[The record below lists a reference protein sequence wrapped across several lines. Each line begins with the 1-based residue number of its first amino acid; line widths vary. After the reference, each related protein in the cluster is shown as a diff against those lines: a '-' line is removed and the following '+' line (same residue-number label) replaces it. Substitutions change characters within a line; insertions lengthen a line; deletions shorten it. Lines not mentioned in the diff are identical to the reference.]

1 MHPTLIDA
9 GWFQIRSYGFMLAA
23 SFLAGIYLASWRAR
37 RQGVKPQYLLDLSVY
52 IIIAAVVGS
61 RLFYVLFH
69 LGDYANPLRIFALWE
84 GGATFYGGLILA
96 ITASVWFTRRKN
108 LAFLGVADIMA
119 PSIALGMAITRIGCF
134 LSGCCYG
141 SPTEMPWGVLFP
153 TSCPAGESAA
163 EAAFALG
170 VDFVHLHPSQLYS
183 SLYGFVILAVLLLVE
198 PRLRRQ
204 GALFGLL
211 LILAG
216 IARFTVDF
224 FRFYEESAR
233 TFAGFTVSQIT
244 AIGLFAIGIYLM
256 ARKSSPAKPAK
267 PAKRASNTARR

>member
-9 GWFQIRSYGFMLAA
+9 GWFQVRSYGFMLAA

-37 RQGVKPQYLLDLSVY
+37 RRGVKPQYMLDLSVY

-96 ITASVWFTRRKN
+96 IAVSVWFTRRKN

-119 PSIALGMAITRIGCF
+119 PSIALGMAFTRIGCF

-141 SPTEMPWGVLFP
+141 RPTEMPWGVLFP
-153 TSCPAGESAA
+153 PSCPAGESAA
-163 EAAFALG
+163 DAAFSLG
-170 VDFVHLHPSQLYS
+170 VDFVHLHPTQVYS
-183 SLYGFVILAVLLLVE
+183 SLYGFVIFAVLLLVE
-198 PRLRRQ
+198 GRMRRQ

-211 LILAG
+211 LVLAG

-224 FRFYEESAR
+224 FRFYEDNAR
-233 TFAGFTVSQIT
+233 TLAGFTVSQIT
-244 AIGLFAIGIYLM
+244 AVGLLAIGVYLIV
-256 ARKSSPAKPAK
+256 RKSTPAK
-267 PAKRASNTARR
+267 TIARR